1 MTDHAPQEKTST
13 KWRHLTDAAGGD
25 DRKALDTKRAFRNGL
40 GAFPTGICVMT
51 AAVENELLGMTMSSF
66 NSLSLDPPLV
76 LFSITKNAKSHGSW
90 VRADKVLIHVLEESQ
105 TDLSNRFARS
115 LGDKWDGI
123 DFAMTDSGLPLL
135 EGTAAVYDCKAYA
148 AHDGGDHT
156 LFLVK
161 VQRFQHVPSRRPLLF
176 AGGAYGKLADER
188 GPAADWPLH
197 LGW

>member
-1 MTDHAPQEKTST
+1 MT
-13 KWRHLTDAAGGD
+13 
-25 DRKALDTKRAFRNGL
+25 
-40 GAFPTGICVMT
+40 T
-51 AAVENELLGMTMSSF
+51 AVDNELLGMTMSSF

-90 VRADKVLIHVLEESQ
+90 VRAGKVLIHVLEERQ

-123 DFAMTDSGLPLL
+123 DFSLTDDGLPLL
-135 EGTAAVYDCKAYA
+135 EGAVAVYDCTAYA

-156 LFLVK
+156 LFLVL

-176 AGGAYGKLADER
+176 ASGAYGKLADER